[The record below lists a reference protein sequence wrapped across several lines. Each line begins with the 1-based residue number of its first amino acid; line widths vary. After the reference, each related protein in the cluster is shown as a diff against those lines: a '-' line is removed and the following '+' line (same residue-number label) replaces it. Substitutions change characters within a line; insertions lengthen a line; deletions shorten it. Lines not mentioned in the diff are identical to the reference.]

1 MSGFEFT
8 TRDLKE
14 SSCNKN
20 PHVDNLYLEYNSIKE
35 KLVEH
40 VLEHLGYSVD
50 YLHSHPD
57 TVKQLQKELYWQK
70 FNCKEDKDYL
80 SYRGKRIGHVELVFK
95 DLSYFVEGVIYDNVV
110 I

>member
-1 MSGFEFT
+1 MSEFKFT
-8 TRDLKE
+8 ASELKE
-14 SSCNKN
+14 SSCDRSA
-20 PHVDNLYLEYNSIKE
+20 HVDNLNLEYNSIKE

-40 VLEHLGYSVD
+40 VLKHLGYSVN

-57 TVKQLQKELYWQK
+57 TVKQLQKDIHWQK
-70 FNCKEDKDYL
+70 FNYEEGKDYL